1 MNSPVPP
8 QTSATRV
15 LGEKL
20 ELREDKVLAFFE
32 GRGARYSIDHP
43 LTTVLY
49 QDQSPQI
56 AEERDRYEKFLVL
69 PKLALDGR
77 QNVLDVGC
85 GIGRWADAVLPQ
97 VATYQGVDFS
107 PSLVAI
113 ASDRWRHESRARFNV
128 LSADRLSAQALGGQH
143 FDRIIVA
150 GLMLYLNDDQVARYL
165 SGLMEVAGENCLL
178 YIREPLGVTER
189 LTLNAHPSDE
199 LQQEYSAIYRGLGE
213 MQAALDH
220 TLVAAGFRPAQ
231 FEPLYP
237 AEGRL
242 NNRVETRQY
251 WLLASK
257 GEVPR

>member
-1 MNSPVPP
+1 MNPPAP
-8 QTSATRV
+8 QTCTTRV

-20 ELREDKVLAFFE
+20 ELSEDKVLAFFE
-32 GRGARYSIDHP
+32 GRGARYSVDHP
-43 LTTVLY
+43 LTAVLY
-49 QDQSPQI
+49 QDQNPQI
-56 AEERDRYEKFLVL
+56 AEERDRYEKSLVL

-77 QNVLDVGC
+77 QRILDVGC

-97 VATYQGVDFS
+97 VAAYQGVDFS

-113 ASDRWRHESRARFNV
+113 ARDRWKYEPRARFNV
-128 LSADRLSAQALGGQH
+128 LSADRLSAQALGGRR

-150 GLMLYLNDDQVARYL
+150 GLMLYLNDGQVARCL
-165 SGLMEVAGENCLL
+165 RGLMDVADENCLL
-178 YIREPLGVTER
+178 YMREPLGVTER
-189 LTLNAHPSDE
+189 LTLDAHPSDD

-213 MQAALDH
+213 MQAALDDA
-220 TLVAAGFRPAQ
+220 LVAGGFRPVP

-237 AEGRL
+237 DGML